1 MRAGATLVL
10 GMGAVGM
17 LLGCSGNRNP
27 PGLPMPAES
36 DQAFQEMVSAMDN
49 TLLEVNQLERRGG
62 GIRDRIILIDAR
74 STVNQENQLRY
85 IQALDRNFGRIQ
97 TLRSS
102 LQTNEAVRDV
112 LTRNGHII
120 GEVVA
125 INSKSEGAV
134 VVYYDTKTA
143 H

>member
-1 MRAGATLVL
+1 MRAGVTLVL
-10 GMGAVGM
+10 GIGAVGM
-17 LLGCSGNRNP
+17 LVGCGGGRSS
-27 PGLPMPAES
+27 PGVPVPAES
-36 DQAFQEMVSAMDN
+36 DQAFQEMVGAMDN

-62 GIRDRIILIDAR
+62 GIRDRIVLIDAR
-74 STVNQENQLRY
+74 STVNEENQLRY
-85 IQALDRNFGRIQ
+85 IQALDRNFARIQ
-97 TLRSS
+97 TLRNS

-120 GEVVA
+120 AEVVA

-134 VVYYDTKTA
+134 VVYYDTRTA

>member
-1 MRAGATLVL
+1 MTLLL
-10 GMGAVGM
+10 GIGTAGM
-17 LLGCSGNRNP
+17 LSGCGGRKP
-27 PGLPMPAES
+27 AGIPAPAES

-62 GIRDRIILIDAR
+62 GIRDRIVLVDAR
-74 STVNQENQLRY
+74 STVNEDNQLRY

-97 TLRSS
+97 TLRNS

-112 LTRNGHII
+112 LTSNGHII

-134 VVYYDTKTA
+134 VVYYDTRTA